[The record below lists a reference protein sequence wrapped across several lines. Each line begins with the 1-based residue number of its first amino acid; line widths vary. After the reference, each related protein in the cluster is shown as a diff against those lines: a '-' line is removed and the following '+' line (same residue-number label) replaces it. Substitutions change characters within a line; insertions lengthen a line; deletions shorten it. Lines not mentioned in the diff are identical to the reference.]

1 MCFSASAS
9 FTAGVV
15 LSVIGVAS
23 IRKSSTRSQLAF
35 ATIPMIFA
43 VQQICEGFLWLA
55 LETPSFSSLQAM
67 MTYLFLFFAQV
78 VWPLWVPLAIYL
90 LEENP
95 KRKKIQKGLLGMGIL
110 VSAYLAYCLLSYP
123 VLGKV
128 LGYHISYE
136 QDYPEALSLYGGGFY
151 VIATILPPFLS
162 SVKRM
167 WMLGLLIL
175 ISYIITTI
183 FYEDYIVSVWCFF
196 ASVISICVL
205 FVMYEMQKK
214 GKAYLSDNSSIATG

>member
-9 FTAGVV
+9 FTAGAV
-15 LSVIGVAS
+15 LSVIGVAT
-23 IRKSSTRSQLAF
+23 IKKSTTRSQLAF

-55 LETPSFSSLQAM
+55 LENPAFLSLQAT

-95 KRKKIQKGLLGMGIL
+95 KRKKVQKGLLGMGVM
-110 VSAYLAYCLLSYP
+110 VSAYLAYCLVSYP

-162 SVKRM
+162 SVKKM
-167 WMLGLLIL
+167 WMLGSLIL

-205 FVMYEMQKK
+205 FVMYEIQKM
-214 GKAYLSDNSSIATG
+214 GRPYFTNDSGVATN